1 MIGCVALFFV
11 ERFIDRLVACV
22 ALLMMSVRQQ
32 VNSVLEIWRP
42 IFYLAG
48 INIFSLRH
56 TFSHKS
62 RPQRDLPILIE
73 HSITHP

>member
-32 VNSVLEIWRP
+32 VNSGLVSITLEI
-42 IFYLAG
+42 I
-48 INIFSLRH
+48 
-56 TFSHKS
+56 KK
-62 RPQRDLPILIE
+62 
-73 HSITHP
+73 